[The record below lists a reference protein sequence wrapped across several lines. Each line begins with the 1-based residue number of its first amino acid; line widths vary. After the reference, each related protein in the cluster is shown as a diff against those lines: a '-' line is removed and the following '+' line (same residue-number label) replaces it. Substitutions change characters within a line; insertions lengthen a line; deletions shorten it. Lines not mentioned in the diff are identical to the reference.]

1 MKQKELSRWLKAIL
15 VLAVV
20 AGLVTLLVLVPSFG
34 RSTVL
39 TYPEYAFLYWPCLLF
54 IWLSGVPLFA
64 AIGYA
69 WRVCSELARDNSFT
83 AENARRVKR
92 ISQLALLECPLY
104 LLGAVLLMCWN
115 ALHPGVLIL
124 IFGIMFLCAAVSAAF
139 AAMSH
144 FIGKGAA
151 LKSENDLTV

>member
-69 WRVCSELARDNSFT
+69 WRVCSELARDS
-83 AENARRVKR
+83 
-92 ISQLALLECPLY
+92 
-104 LLGAVLLMCWN
+104 
-115 ALHPGVLIL
+115 
-124 IFGIMFLCAAVSAAF
+124 CAGTPCTPAC
-139 AAMSH
+139 
-144 FIGKGAA
+144 
-151 LKSENDLTV
+151 

>member
-83 AENARRVKR
+83 AENARRAGSGR
-92 ISQLALLECPLY
+92 LSPARRQPSLRSC
-104 LLGAVLLMCWN
+104 C
-115 ALHPGVLIL
+115 
-124 IFGIMFLCAAVSAAF
+124 SAAPH
-139 AAMSH
+139 AYCS
-144 FIGKGAA
+144 
-151 LKSENDLTV
+151 